1 MVDAGTLELKLKNL
15 FKHFVCRQVR
25 VKDFKSMEGGDIQ
38 LRITGPGLNLEI
50 YYPSENFNEKDF
62 IHKVNTHPDL
72 VKYNQLRVYG
82 VNEFSEE
89 ILKHFSYQECPD
101 SFYICKLP
109 YRQLLVKVG
118 EQQSFIKV
126 CTQTYQKLL
135 ANISNLNEWPAD
147 ISFEKLQNVFKRKEL
162 VSLMLHI
169 SQLN

>member
-1 MVDAGTLELKLKNL
+1 MVDAGTLEIKLRNL
-15 FKHFVCRQVR
+15 FKHFVCRQIR
-25 VKDFKSMEGGDIQ
+25 IKDFRLAEEGDIQ
-38 LRITGPGLNLEI
+38 LRITGPGLNLEVF
-50 YYPSENFNEKDF
+50 YPSENFNEKDF
-62 IHKVNTHPDL
+62 IHKINTHPNL
-72 VKYNQLRVYG
+72 VKYNQLLVTG
-82 VNEFSEE
+82 VDEYSEE
-89 ILKHFSYQECPD
+89 ILKHFSYQDCPN

-135 ANISNLNEWPAD
+135 ATISNLNEWPAE
-147 ISFEKLQNVFKRKEL
+147 ISFEKLQNTFKRKEL